1 MTSPP
6 YPPGRDKGRATV
18 TLPHVSRRASRP
30 MFVDEVVS
38 YSKVVRFDLLC
49 PDWLPSI
56 SLALFPAS
64 TLKSCLK
71 H

>member
-49 PDWLPSI
+49 PDWLP
-56 SLALFPAS
+56 
-64 TLKSCLK
+64 
-71 H
+71 